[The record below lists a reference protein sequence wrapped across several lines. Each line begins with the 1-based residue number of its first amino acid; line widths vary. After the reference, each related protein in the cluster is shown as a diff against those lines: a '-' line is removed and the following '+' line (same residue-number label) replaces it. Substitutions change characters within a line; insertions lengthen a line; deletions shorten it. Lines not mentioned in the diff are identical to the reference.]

1 MKKFNVLVA
10 VCLAVGITVFVAAH
24 SSIAADN
31 LLEKEM

>member
-1 MKKFNVLVA
+1 MKKFNVLVT
-10 VCLAVGITVFVAAH
+10 VCPAVGITVFVAAH